1 MLGAVMGVEP
11 QIKSPY
17 ISVPLPLLFP
27 LPPKLFDFKIMV
39 LFNLKDKVALV
50 TGGSAG
56 LGAAIVERL
65 AQEGCNVAINYSNS
79 RDRAEALAKK
89 IIETFGVKAVVLQ
102 GDVGSE
108 QVCQELVDK
117 TVELLGGL
125 DVVISNAGYT
135 RFVEFPNIEELSP
148 DE

>member
-1 MLGAVMGVEP
+1 
-11 QIKSPY
+11 
-17 ISVPLPLLFP
+17 
-27 LPPKLFDFKIMV
+27 MV